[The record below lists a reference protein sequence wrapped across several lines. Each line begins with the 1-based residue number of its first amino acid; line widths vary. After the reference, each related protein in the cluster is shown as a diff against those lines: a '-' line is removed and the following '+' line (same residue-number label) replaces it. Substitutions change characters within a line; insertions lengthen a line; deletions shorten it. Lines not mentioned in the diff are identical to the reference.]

1 MYDILAKGSDLI
13 ALVTR
18 EELEESDLRY
28 DTLGRNEALSSWDLD
43 NASIGVLL
51 ELYFFHFFN
60 SHLGNASIILIY
72 ENELRVS

>member
-51 ELYFFHFFN
+51 ELYFFHFSNF
-60 SHLGNASIILIY
+60 HLGNASIILIY